1 MQRKRLSLLWIM
13 LMLCVLLS
21 FVAEAKTKKPST
33 KALKSAYKK
42 YISKNISSQNDYR
55 LYDLNKDGIKECIIC
70 SDYHPRYYRLTILTY
85 KNKKV
90 ICMLSTNT
98 EYEILFSKKK
108 GQICIS
114 SSSGAG
120 SYEYELY
127 KVKAKKIVMVTT
139 YRQKDDLRNYGT
151 YYFYKGK
158 NRISEK
164 EFRSFENI
172 VRKWKDIRPSKTTS

>member
-70 SDYHPRYYRLTILTY
+70 SDHHPRYYRLTILTY

-90 ICMLSTNT
+90 ICMLSTIT

-120 SYEYELY
+120 SYAYELY
-127 KVKAKKIVMVTT
+127 KVKAKRLLWLQHTDKKMICGIMVLVLIISIRERIGFQRKNSAPLKI
-139 YRQKDDLRNYGT
+139 
-151 YYFYKGK
+151 
-158 NRISEK
+158 
-164 EFRSFENI
+164 
-172 VRKWKDIRPSKTTS
+172 

>member
-1 MQRKRLSLLWIM
+1 
-13 LMLCVLLS
+13 
-21 FVAEAKTKKPST
+21 
-33 KALKSAYKK
+33 
-42 YISKNISSQNDYR
+42 
-55 LYDLNKDGIKECIIC
+55 
-70 SDYHPRYYRLTILTY
+70 
-85 KNKKV
+85 
-90 ICMLSTNT
+90 MLSTNT

-139 YRQKDDLRNYGT
+139 YRQKENWRNYGT

-172 VRKWKDIRPSKTTS
+172 VRKWKDIRPSETYS